1 VASYYRIQELGN
13 ALLIK
18 AHRDAE
24 RWERLLVAGFAAT
37 FVGVFGA
44 SIFGG
49 WWWMILSCG
58 AGVAAFAIRWG
69 MNAQLQAT
77 NVEFVTKGDLGRR
90 ARIPRILCT
99 GDVCR
104 LEFQNPTLKPSG
116 LYAVTARK
124 RYCIL
129 PFLDYPQTIEVIRAI
144 ENKFPGLAERWRE
157 NAAAN
162 HGPSSESLRGLF

>member
-13 ALLIK
+13 GLLIK

-24 RWERLLVAGFAAT
+24 RWERLLGAGFAVM
-37 FVGVFGA
+37 FVGVFSA
-44 SIFGG
+44 NVFGG
-49 WWWMILSCG
+49 WWWTILSCG

-69 MNAQLQAT
+69 VDAQLQAT

-90 ARIPRILCT
+90 ARIPRLLCT

-104 LEFQNPTLKPSG
+104 LEFQDPTGRPSG

-124 RYCIL
+124 DTASC
-129 PFLDYPQTIEVIRAI
+129 
-144 ENKFPGLAERWRE
+144 
-157 NAAAN
+157 
-162 HGPSSESLRGLF
+162 HS